1 MHSNSYVIAFRE
13 GNNGIFLPFFLLG
26 DGDDGGFSFIDLK
39 EKNRCFNGCE
49 RVLMR
54 GFLIEGCRT
63 KDGSELDWLSF
74 FNWRDVILKGRG
86 YCFLIWLM
94 MG

>member
-1 MHSNSYVIAFRE
+1 MLLHSERAIMGF
-13 GNNGIFLPFFLLG
+13 FFLISCRSMVWIV
-26 DGDDGGFSFIDLK
+26 GFSFVDLE

-49 RVLMR
+49 RMLMR

-74 FNWRDVILKGRG
+74 FNWRDVFLKGWG
-86 YCFLIWLM
+86 IASGF
-94 MG
+94 G

>member
-1 MHSNSYVIAFRE
+1 MLLHSERAIM
-13 GNNGIFLPFFLLG
+13 GFFFHFSCLEMVMMVDFPLL
-26 DGDDGGFSFIDLK
+26 IWRK
-39 EKNRCFNGCE
+39 KNRCFNSCE
-49 RVLMR
+49 RVLMQ